1 MKVLDLKL
9 TLSARMNLKKMKDD
23 NLNSKGNKSCINGIL
38 IRNDV

>member
-23 NLNSKGNKSCINGIL
+23 NLNFNKK
-38 IRNDV
+38 